1 LACTTVAISDTPRI
15 VPQGAKRRRGARV
28 ITEADVEIAPQL
40 EGVAPSALEV
50 TTAGVR
56 PSVEHAVL
64 MNMAKAL
71 AVSVPLAVTLLV
83 GIVALAVHT
92 QDPNWTAYLC
102 MAAANG
108 VLAGSFFGLLAG
120 FMRSSYL
127 FDA

>member
-1 LACTTVAISDTPRI
+1 MVVDVEVEPAPVPEVATAPGLA
-15 VPQGAKRRRGARV
+15 VPITGA
-28 ITEADVEIAPQL
+28 ADVTPATAP
-40 EGVAPSALEV
+40 V
-50 TTAGVR
+50 
-56 PSVEHAVL
+56 SVEHRVL
-64 MNMAKAL
+64 VNMAKAL
-71 AVSVPLAVTLLV
+71 AVSVPLAVGVLV

-127 FDA
+127 FDD